1 MRWVVGFIFF
11 KIAFGLLSVMLPIY
25 ITQSLSGGNLTIWG
39 IMAATATFLAIPFS
53 FLWGYL
59 CDTTQ
64 RYRFFILM
72 SFAAVTLLLYVFS
85 LTTNL
90 LMLGFLYTLIAIF
103 EVAHEPPKNVLIAE
117 TYSHGEWKKGFARY
131 EAWTELGWIVGLL
144 LGFLLAA
151 LSLANST
158 ILLICAFLSLASF
171 LASAI
176 FVMDP
181 ALIFERG
188 LVSIEKSI
196 SLVQRGSMLLTKEDT
211 DTHVLEEFK
220 LENPSALCIG
230 LVLFALATSIFFTPL
245 PVFFARKPL
254 TLPTSIVFILFILN
268 SSSCFIGYLLTQGK
282 ANNSEGSG
290 SIKKIA
296 LLRSLLVL
304 LPIFVI
310 LPVSQFLGGIALSII
325 VLVAMGLV
333 YAFYS
338 VSVLSLSM
346 EVIPRGKAGL
356 FTALAG
362 AGSAIGCFAGPL
374 IAENFGFQYTFIAS
388 AACFLLSFVAFKKF
402 E

>member
-1 MRWVVGFIFF
+1 MRWFAGFIFY

-25 ITQSLSGGNLTIWG
+25 ITQVLSGGNLTVWG

-59 CDTTQ
+59 CDATQ
-64 RYRFFILM
+64 HYRFFILM

-85 LTTNL
+85 LTTDL
-90 LMLGFLYTLIAIF
+90 FMLGFLYALIAIF
-103 EVAHEPPKNVLIAE
+103 EAAHEPPKNVLIAE
-117 TYSHGEWKKGFARY
+117 TYSHEEWKRGFARY
-131 EAWTELGWIVGLL
+131 EAWTELGWVIGLL

-151 LSLANST
+151 LSLKNST
-158 ILLICAFLSLASF
+158 ILLVCTFLSFISF
-171 LASAI
+171 LISAI

-196 SLVQRGSMLLTKEDT
+196 SIALRGAMLLTKEHT
-211 DTHVLEEFK
+211 DTHALEEFK
-220 LENPSALCIG
+220 QENPSALCIG

-245 PVFFARKPL
+245 PVFFTRKPL
-254 TLPTSIVFILFILN
+254 ALSISIVFILFIL
-268 SSSCFIGYLLTQGK
+268 SSTSCFIGYLLTQRK
-282 ANNSEGSG
+282 KNKSEGSG

-310 LPVSQFLGGIALSII
+310 LPVSPFLGGIALSII

-346 EVIPRGKAGL
+346 EVIPQGKAGL
-356 FTALAG
+356 FTALVG

-388 AACFLLSFVAFKKF
+388 AACFLLSFIAFKNF